1 MGAENGGSWVK
12 HHRCNERRRRLQLH
26 NAPSRGLNDD
36 LGATGGVKLFD
47 QAGYVELGSVWGDAE
62 AQGYGLVRKPLGEK
76 DDNFALTR
84 GECDDWER
92 VGGAADAT
100 WTCPDKV
107 ERFPEMK
114 GELDDQ
120 AEGVYAGV

>member
-1 MGAENGGSWVK
+1 M
-12 HHRCNERRRRLQLH
+12 
-26 NAPSRGLNDD
+26 
-36 LGATGGVKLFD
+36 
-47 QAGYVELGSVWGDAE
+47 ELGSVWSDAE
-62 AQGYGLVRKPLGEK
+62 AQGYGLVRNPLGEK
-76 DDNFALTR
+76 SDNFALTR
-84 GECDDWER
+84 GECYDWGH

-107 ERFPEMK
+107 ESFPEMK